1 MVQTFKTSSLN
12 TKYDDA
18 DVGGRKPT
26 YIPPMRPY
34 EMSDLTMDLI
44 EFARYML
51 KPGGRLVFFLPTVT
65 EDYSELDVPECD
77 GMKMVGNSIQ
87 DFGKWARRVRMRTPS
102 LEIGGV
108 CAHGLT
114 A

>member
-1 MVQTFKTSSLN
+1 
-12 TKYDDA
+12 
-18 DVGGRKPT
+18 
-26 YIPPMRPY
+26 MRPY

-65 EDYSELDVPECD
+65 KDYSELDVPECD

-87 DFGKWARRVRMRTPS
+87 DFGKWARRVRIRTRYS
-102 LEIGGV
+102 RLMGFALTGGRCDV
-108 CAHGLT
+108 MVAHNNRKNDDRQHWGKG
-114 A
+114 AGI